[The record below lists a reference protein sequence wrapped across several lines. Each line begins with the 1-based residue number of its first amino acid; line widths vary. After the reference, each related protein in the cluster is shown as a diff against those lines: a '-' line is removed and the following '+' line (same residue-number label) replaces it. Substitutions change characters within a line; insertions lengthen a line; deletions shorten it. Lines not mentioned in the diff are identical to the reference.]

1 MSYKPLI
8 LLTFFTLLFSLLY
21 IGLKVPQ
28 GTGSIFEQ
36 ITLKNLH
43 LQKKK
48 SRFVNPHLKAIAF
61 SFSFCPC
68 GTFFGWF
75 LAFAKPNRPKTGLSC
90 STWISNCTSRTASSS
105 VQGIFLFLYEINA
118 MWGFAPTRRA
128 STHTQKQGR
137 IA

>member
-8 LLTFFTLLFSLLY
+8 LLTFFILLFSLLY

-43 LQKKK
+43 LQEKK

-61 SFSFCPC
+61 SFFPV
-68 GTFFGWF
+68 
-75 LAFAKPNRPKTGLSC
+75 LAE
-90 STWISNCTSRTASSS
+90 
-105 VQGIFLFLYEINA
+105 LFSA
-118 MWGFAPTRRA
+118 GF
-128 STHTQKQGR
+128 
-137 IA
+137 

>member
-43 LQKKK
+43 PQNQKG
-48 SRFVNPHLKAIAF
+48 RFVYPHLKAIAF
-61 SFSFCPC
+61 SF
-68 GTFFGWF
+68 
-75 LAFAKPNRPKTGLSC
+75 
-90 STWISNCTSRTASSS
+90 
-105 VQGIFLFLYEINA
+105 
-118 MWGFAPTRRA
+118 
-128 STHTQKQGR
+128 
-137 IA
+137 

>member
-1 MSYKPLI
+1 
-8 LLTFFTLLFSLLY
+8 LFSLLY

-61 SFSFCPC
+61 SF
-68 GTFFGWF
+68 FFSV
-75 LAFAKPNRPKTGLSC
+75 LAE
-90 STWISNCTSRTASSS
+90 
-105 VQGIFLFLYEINA
+105 LFSA
-118 MWGFAPTRRA
+118 GF
-128 STHTQKQGR
+128 
-137 IA
+137 